1 MKKLA
6 IITGTGGGVG
16 KSLSLNLI
24 NKGYNVYGYS
34 RTNEINNPYFH
45 FNKIDLSNLQ
55 KVKNLKLPNI
65 SEELEEVVLINNAAT
80 IGKILPIN
88 LKPQEDI
95 IYEYNLN
102 IITPSLMCS
111 KFISAYPKN
120 KKIIINISS
129 GAANT
134 QIASWSNYCA
144 SKSALDM
151 LTKVLVEEK
160 HENLNAFSV
169 YPGVVDTNM
178 QQKIRKA
185 NPQFFP
191 LLKKF
196 VSYKQEN
203 QLEKVEIVAKKILHI
218 IQNAHK
224 ISQNIVSV
232 RDIHIN

>member
-34 RTNEINNPYFH
+34 RKNEINNPYFH

-65 SEELEEVVLINNAAT
+65 SDELEEVVLINNAAT

-88 LKPQEDI
+88 LKHLEDI

-151 LTKVLVEEK
+151 FTKVLVEEK

-191 LLKKF
+191 LLNKF

-203 QLEKVEIVAKKILHI
+203 QLEKVDIVAKKILYI